1 MDNPVWNTTILEH
14 SLIVHQQKY
23 ICFKQH
29 THYIMDINFL
39 ILGNFKG
46 MQLCKINPIGC
57 HLLQMPEGNRYP
69 NIVDKGIYFFSIFI
83 LCSVH

>member
-1 MDNPVWNTTILEH
+1 
-14 SLIVHQQKY
+14 
-23 ICFKQH
+23 
-29 THYIMDINFL
+29 MDINFFN
-39 ILGNFKG
+39 LGNFKG

-69 NIVDKGIYFFSIFI
+69 NIVDKGSMYFISIFI